1 MVDTILR
8 GSGLAG
14 AVGSTIKNTI
24 RKFLQEEKKGFTA
37 DHAYTLIEAANIS
50 PPIGSKLRKLYNS
63 IQTWKFDKDVVKE
76 RGFDVTL
83 DGKVNLSPTYD
94 IIGNVSW
101 RTWGVGAKN
110 EEEDLIKDAAK
121 ARRKEEGKEK
131 AKETRRVNKDALYNL
146 ELSIDGDNFI
156 EYYNWK
162 KGKSIKDKIE
172 WLKSKK

>member
-1 MVDTILR
+1 M
-8 GSGLAG
+8 
-14 AVGSTIKNTI
+14 
-24 RKFLQEEKKGFTA
+24 E
-37 DHAYTLIEAANIS
+37 
-50 PPIGSKLRKLYNS
+50 
-63 IQTWKFDKDVVKE
+63 
-76 RGFDVTL
+76 
-83 DGKVNLSPTYD
+83 NL
-94 IIGNVSW
+94 GCW
-101 RTWGVGAKN
+101 
-110 EEEDLIKDAAK
+110 EEDLIKDAAK